1 MERNRIPLDTYDIV
15 PDDMR
20 AYLMNYGKH
29 FNKKMYE
36 FAVQLMR
43 NRKKERVQTIAK
55 EELENKLK
63 SANVELE
70 NNVLYDACFVYCMGL
85 SDVMGSSVQ
94 DEQHLLLYVKD
105 LIDDSDQADGFIFN
119 RWYADMVNKGMPIDW
134 SEML

>member
-1 MERNRIPLDTYDIV
+1 MEKNRIPLDTYDIV